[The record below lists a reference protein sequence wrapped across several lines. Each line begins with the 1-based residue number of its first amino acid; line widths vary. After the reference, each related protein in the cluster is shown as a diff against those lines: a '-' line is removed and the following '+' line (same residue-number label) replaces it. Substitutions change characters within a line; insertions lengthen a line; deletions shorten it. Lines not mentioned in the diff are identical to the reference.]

1 MQNFTDDSQQPTEQL
16 AFTSQVVLV
25 DSALRWSSAPTATS
39 TLYRVELVAGA
50 QTTVQR
56 QWTLPDDVLSRLAQQ
71 SQSPDTALVQL
82 RAISAWD
89 TTVNRAMVQVRD
101 KKGVEGEGITR
112 FPPCHRRPSRRSNC
126 SLNAS

>member
-89 TTVNRAMVQVRD
+89 TAINRASVQVRD
-101 KKGVEGEGITR
+101 KQERNEDGA
-112 FPPCHRRPSRRSNC
+112 FADSRPSASRRSKC
-126 SLNAS
+126 ATVR